1 MDIKEFVRRVV
12 TTHPRATA
20 RAVSEAMATEK
31 TGALV
36 VLDDGK
42 LIGIISERDIV
53 GRVVAKGLDPREVPV
68 AAVMTRDVHTVTE
81 NVTVLHALEMM
92 HQGRYR
98 HLPVVNTAGQV
109 IGMVSIRDLMRERIG
124 ELSMKNDELFAMV
137 STDGPGG

>member
-42 LIGIISERDIV
+42 LVGIISERDIV

-81 NVTVLHALEMM
+81 NVTVLRALEMM